1 MALHARSVA
10 LSVGVPAD
18 QVEFVSQEMIRRGE
32 VKVVVAE
39 EIYRHLRESM
49 LSEGAGDDLPV
60 TTFAHG
66 KVVLFGEH
74 ATVYNYPGITTTI
87 DIGMTVRISHDAD
100 GPRFLYPHF
109 RQVFPVP
116 ESEKDI
122 RIFSQA
128 ADYALELYGLQHA
141 PIAIKIESDLIPG
154 MGLGSSAAFSVGLC
168 AALRKY
174 KHLRQAKKWDS
185 EIFEDAQKLE
195 SFFHGNPS
203 GMDVATV
210 LSEGVIWFRKGPPRE
225 ILPIRIPAR
234 ASGLLCIIEPGA
246 RTIELVNKVRRRRE
260 ANSQAIDNVLEE
272 IGNITVDAGIALGTG
287 DVAEAG
293 RLMWRNHELLA
304 KLGVSTPALDQAV
317 EFLLA
322 RGAFGAK
329 LTGGGGGGA
338 VVALIDSEKRYD
350 LLQELSEHFPKVF
363 PFELGAAP

>member
-1 MALHARSVA
+1 
-10 LSVGVPAD
+10 
-18 QVEFVSQEMIRRGE
+18 
-32 VKVVVAE
+32 
-39 EIYRHLRESM
+39 
-49 LSEGAGDDLPV
+49 
-60 TTFAHG
+60 
-66 KVVLFGEH
+66 
-74 ATVYNYPGITTTI
+74 
-87 DIGMTVRISHDAD
+87 
-100 GPRFLYPHF
+100 
-109 RQVFPVP
+109 
-116 ESEKDI
+116 
-122 RIFSQA
+122 
-128 ADYALELYGLQHA
+128 
-141 PIAIKIESDLIPG
+141 
-154 MGLGSSAAFSVGLC
+154 LC